1 MDLSVQV
8 NCLVVLKKVGQR
20 FVGADQIL
28 GSISGIKR
36 LTGRKAKCQ
45 CRHHQQKLI
54 QKGVDI
60 PQNNAFNEAKRIFR
74 DEAGSEEAQDQ
85 DSLDGQIPS
94 SSTVLPS
101 QQRSSPPPPANQSST
116 VAQSAYTK
124 GPGAKSK
131 RPRRLTKENNIS
143 SSESGDETTAHTRGD
158 NQHNPSAGNSQNQ
171 QAKSALKTT
180 MERAQSNFSH
190 KSGVSKT
197 SKTSKSAASRPAG
210 TIPKN
215 SLNLNPFSGI
225 LWDRREPFT
234 QLWVT
239 LSSMYGKLLVLLMF
253 AFCLIEVMDNKVAP
267 LTFQGFYMMYLYCGS
282 IIAIMCIYITVLLD
296 NCPSVTNSREN
307 LTTAGDPEVGSIGSL
322 GTLKRAHISR
332 NKVSRTSF
340 YLRVGAL
347 VFGLGTL
354 IFNGLEIAMHATMN
368 NKNCV
373 DDIVIAHPILQAL
386 FTFLQM
392 HFLFVNSTVIVERF
406 GLFARF
412 GFIHLVAT
420 NLALWVRTVIWESA
434 NEWIHHVYT
443 KTINGAVGDVI
454 RVPDSPLAIGNRRSD
469 DFFIRDR
476 SIGDIGN
483 YDYVDGGSAPAFNLA
498 SQLGSVCN
506 GSLPISPEHISQV
519 ISLYACFN
527 DNTLG
532 RLWTSSMPYLFPFI
546 VEYSLIAAAV
556 TYIMWKSVGEDK
568 IKKMEGKKIDD
579 DNGGK
584 KRRGYWRV
592 DCQSA
597 SKGLFLGLLCLV
609 GGIIILIIFFVM
621 KDSPEFRGQ
630 MFWIYSGAEIIILV
644 FSILASLAAFVQIQK
659 LSHSFNEP
667 YELDSLLSSIT
678 VTGSYIYAIFGLLA
692 AIVSIPET
700 KSIVVFAQCALLMVQ
715 VSLQGMIISEASR
728 RICATRAQQSAKP
741 GRQIITFMLFAN
753 ITLWVLDTFMSHR
766 DITQGVQTQ
775 FYGLLAWGIISRISL
790 PLLIF
795 YRFHSCVVLVEIWKN
810 TYRTKEPL

>member
-1 MDLSVQV
+1 MAFV
-8 NCLVVLKKVGQR
+8 NPQFWFSR
-20 FVGADQIL
+20 
-28 GSISGIKR
+28 R
-36 LTGRKAKCQ
+36 GRG
-45 CRHHQQKLI
+45 RY
-54 QKGVDI
+54 
-60 PQNNAFNEAKRIFR
+60 NT
-74 DEAGSEEAQDQ
+74 GSEEAQDQ

-94 SSTVLPS
+94 SSTVLPA
-101 QQRSSPPPPANQSST
+101 QHRSSPPPPPSNLAQSS
-116 VAQSAYTK
+116 YTK

-131 RPRRLTKENNIS
+131 RPRRLTKENNLS
-143 SSESGDETTAHTRGD
+143 SSESGDENPRGE
-158 NQHNPSAGNSQNQ
+158 NQQNQSSSHSTQHNNQ
-171 QAKSALKTT
+171 QSKSALKPT

-190 KSGVSKT
+190 KSAVSKT
-197 SKTSKSAASRPAG
+197 SKTSKSAGSRPPG
-210 TIPKN
+210 TMPKN

-253 AFCLIEVMDNKVAP
+253 AFCLIEVMDNKVPP
-267 LTFQGFYMMYLYCGS
+267 LTFQGFFMMYLYCGS

-443 KTINGAVGDVI
+443 KSLNGAVGDVI
-454 RVPDSPLAIGNRRSD
+454 RVPDSPIAIGNRRSD
-469 DFFIRDR
+469 EFFIRDR

-483 YDYVDGGSAPAFNLA
+483 YDYVDGGTASSFSLA
-498 SQLGSVCN
+498 SQLSSACN
-506 GSLPISPEHISQV
+506 GSLPISPDHISQV

-579 DNGGK
+579 DVGGK

-630 MFWIYSGAEIIILV
+630 MFWIYSGAEIVILV
-644 FSILASLAAFVQIQK
+644 FSCIASFAAFVQVQK
-659 LSHSFNEP
+659 LSHSFTTP
-667 YELDSLLSSIT
+667 YELDTLLSGIT
-678 VTGSYIYAIFGLLA
+678 VTGSYVYAIFGMLA
-692 AIVSIPET
+692 AIVSIPDM
-700 KSIVVFAQCALLMVQ
+700 KSIVVFAQCALLLVQ